1 MKERVAGEIITWD
14 HFYDLC
20 QTLVDKIL
28 DDGFRPDLIIAIA
41 RGGYIPAR
49 VLADFL
55 GVMQLRSIRIEH
67 YRGSHKGPEAIIKE
81 PLVVDVDAKPRRILL
96 VDDVS
101 DTGDTFQLALDHI
114 QGQMAAAQTRTAAL
128 HYKVVSNYEPDFYA
142 RKVLQWHWITY
153 PWAIVEDLCVFIKSM
168 EPRPESL
175 QGIADKLYQDQG
187 LRVETNI
194 LARVLRIMQRQLW

>member
-1 MKERVAGEIITWD
+1 MKERVACEIITWD
-14 HFYDLC
+14 HIYDLC

-49 VLADFL
+49 VL
-55 GVMQLRSIRIEH
+55 GVMQLSSIRIEH
-67 YRGSHKGPEAIIKE
+67 YRGSHKGPEVIIKE
-81 PLVVDVDAKPRRILL
+81 PLIVDVDAKPRRILL

-114 QGQMAAAQTRTAAL
+114 HRQMAAAQIRTAAL
-128 HYKVVSNYEPDFYA
+128 HYQVASNYEPDFYA
-142 RKVLQWHWITY
+142 GKVLQWHWITY

-175 QGIADKLYQDQG
+175 QGIADQLYQDQG

-194 LARVLRIMQRQLW
+194 LERVLRIMQRQLW